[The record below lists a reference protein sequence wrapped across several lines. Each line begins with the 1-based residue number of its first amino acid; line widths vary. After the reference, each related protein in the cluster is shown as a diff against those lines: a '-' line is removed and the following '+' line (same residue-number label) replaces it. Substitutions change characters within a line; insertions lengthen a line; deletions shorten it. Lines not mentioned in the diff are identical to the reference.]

1 MNIISKHPVNNLGYN
16 FVEEKYIPKGKDEY
30 YLRYLQN
37 PHGSGHRKLTAHE
50 IEVLV
55 RNRNTSDDWNK
66 ILVSSAFNPEL
77 VKNCKFYGLIRIGN
91 LEAFYLE
98 FHNFRLPVGLYNS
111 TIISCDFGNNVCI
124 ENVNSL
130 SHYII
135 GNEVMI
141 ANVN

>member
-37 PHGSGHRKLTAHE
+37 TNGSGYRKLTALE

-66 ILVSSAFNPEL
+66 IFVSSAFDPEL

-91 LEAFYLE
+91 LEALYLE
-98 FHNFRLPVGLYNS
+98 FHNFRSILLKSS
-111 TIISCDFGNNVCI
+111 TKSLII
-124 ENVNSL
+124 
-130 SHYII
+130 
-135 GNEVMI
+135 
-141 ANVN
+141 